1 MKTLSCTQM
10 LTTGLLVCSCVAAH
24 ANPLNAAATRL
35 HAATVEEIFDTLD
48 TDQDRILSIKE
59 ASRSPNLL
67 KIFIKIDNNQDQ
79 YVTMD
84 EYRTY
89 RSVQAKKSG

>member
-10 LTTGLLVCSCVAAH
+10 LTTGLLVFSCAAAQ

-35 HAATVEEIFDTLD
+35 HAASVEEIFDTLD

-84 EYRTY
+84 EYHTY
-89 RSVQAKKSG
+89 RSVEAKKSG